1 MKTALLVV
9 SIISLVLGA
18 CDSKEEPKGQA
29 ADPGAKGS
37 DPGAKAKAADPT
49 EEDPYAV
56 IDFQALKRVVTQETV
71 DGIAFT
77 VELPE
82 HRLYKKEIKKS
93 DGTFPGYVTWQLG
106 FRDGPGFT
114 VQPVD
119 FPASAESLK
128 DGLLGP
134 GQTVTLAEALPDGGL
149 LQVVDEDTKKYFQ
162 VTVYRK
168 NAAGQGARFSV
179 SERRRDP
186 IPGYDAEKAWAITV
200 AKSFTLK

>member
-1 MKTALLVV
+1 MKTAFLVV
-9 SIISLVLGA
+9 SILSLVCCA
-18 CDSKEEPKGQA
+18 CGSKDETKGQA
-29 ADPGAKGS
+29 T

-49 EEDPYAV
+49 EEDPFAF

-82 HRLYKKEIKKS
+82 HRLYKKEIKKG

-119 FPASAESLK
+119 FPASAELLK
-128 DGLLGP
+128 DGLLGR

-162 VTVYRK
+162 ITVYRK
-168 NAAGQGARFSV
+168 NAAGKSARFSV

-186 IPGYDAEKAWAITV
+186 IPGYDAEKAWALTV